1 MVLSEVTAYHQPMGA
16 WTLEKRRLVMADYDA
31 LVTYKNMKNIS
42 VRIKPPHGEVA
53 VSAPLFT
60 PEHVIVDFLNRMHGW
75 ILTRRKEVRRRSA
88 PTQSLATGARVPLW
102 GSWRHVVVE
111 DAPRESARVVHTD
124 VHIQRP
130 TGDDDAAWRAMDA
143 LYRRETGP
151 LVTAMLEAWEPRVGR
166 SSTQVRLK
174 RMTSRWGSCQP
185 TTGAMTFNTML
196 AKYRAE
202 ALEYVVV
209 HELVH
214 LWEPGHGPGFTSRMS
229 AHLPDW
235 PRRRQMLR
243 EAPC

>member
-1 MVLSEVTAYHQPMGA
+1 MDEY
-16 WTLEKRRLVMADYDA
+16 EA

-60 PEHVIVDFLNRMHGW
+60 PEHVIVSFLQNMREW
-75 ILTRRKEVRRRSA
+75 ILTHQGEVRLRSR
-88 PTQSLATGARVPLW
+88 PPESLVTGGQLPLW
-102 GSWRHVVVE
+102 GSWRPVVVE
-111 DAPRESARVVHTD
+111 DAARATARIVNGE
-124 VHIQRP
+124 VHIGRP
-130 TGDDDAAWRAMDA
+130 AGDDEAARRAVDA
-143 LYRRETGP
+143 LYRRELGP
-151 LVTAMLEAWEPRVGR
+151 LVADVLETWEPRVGR

-185 TTGAMTFNTML
+185 STGAMTFNTML
-196 AKYRAE
+196 AKYSVE

-214 LWEPGHGPGFTSRMS
+214 LLERGHGPAFKACMS

-235 PRRRQMLR
+235 QRRRQLLR
-243 EAPC
+243 EDPC